1 MPDSVLRYQ
10 KYVLQEIGLF
20 DMQGYSFCL
29 ITEKDLYGV
38 NIFIVRFTDIVG
50 RNRILSCIVREVS
63 EAVEIVHVRYVHWC
77 QKVSVCRD
85 QSGMRSEFF

>member
-38 NIFIVRFTDIVG
+38 NIFKVRFTDNCG
-50 RNRILSCIVREVS
+50 
-63 EAVEIVHVRYVHWC
+63 
-77 QKVSVCRD
+77 
-85 QSGMRSEFF
+85 